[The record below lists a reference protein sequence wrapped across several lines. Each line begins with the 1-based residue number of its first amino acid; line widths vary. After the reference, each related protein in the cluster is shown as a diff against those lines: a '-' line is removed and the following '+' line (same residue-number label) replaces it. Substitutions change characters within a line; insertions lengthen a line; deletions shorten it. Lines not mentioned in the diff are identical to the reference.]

1 MAEEKYEPR
10 ALLEFGGTTLL
21 LPADVAVEA
30 FKLLCKGEPVRYDW
44 EKKGYKREKT
54 TSSNG
59 GVSLRTFSLED
70 YASLALNSV
79 DE

>member
-10 ALLEFGGTTLL
+10 ALLEFGSTTII
-21 LPADVAVEA
+21 LPTDKAVEA
-30 FKLLCKGEPVRYDW
+30 FKLLRCGEPVQYDW
-44 EKKGYKREKT
+44 AASGYKRMKPQ
-54 TSSNG
+54 SRDG
-59 GVSLRTFSLED
+59 GVSLRTFSVTD

>member
-10 ALLEFGGTTLL
+10 ALLEFGATTLL
-21 LPADVAVEA
+21 LPADKAVEA
-30 FKLLCKGEPVRYDW
+30 FKLLCHGEPVRYDW
-44 EKKGYKREKT
+44 EKKGYKREKP
-54 TSSNG
+54 TSSAG

>member
-10 ALLEFGGTTLL
+10 ALLEFGSTTVL
-21 LPADVAVEA
+21 LPVDDAIAA
-30 FKLLCKGEPVRYDW
+30 FKVLCNGEPVQYDW
-44 EKKGYKREKT
+44 SALGYKRVKPQ
-54 TSSNG
+54 SRDG
-59 GVSLRTFSLED
+59 GVSLRTFSLTD

>member
-10 ALLEFGGTTLL
+10 ALLEFSGSSIL
-21 LPADVAVEA
+21 LPVDDAIVA
-30 FKLLCKGEPVRYDW
+30 FKLLCNGEPVQYSWD
-44 EKKGYKREKT
+44 KKGYQRVKT
-54 TSSNG
+54 QSSG
-59 GVSLRTFSLED
+59 GVNLRMFTITD

>member
-1 MAEEKYEPR
+1 MAEEYEPR

-21 LPADVAVEA
+21 LPADKAVAA
-30 FKLLCKGEPVRYDW
+30 FHLLCTGEPVRYDW
-44 EKKGYKREKT
+44 DKKGYKRVT
-54 TSSNG
+54 PTSSG
-59 GVSLRTFSLED
+59 DGVSLRTFSLTD

>member
-10 ALLEFGGTTLL
+10 ALLEFGSTAIL
-21 LPADVAVEA
+21 LPVDDAIMA
-30 FKLLCKGEPVRYDW
+30 FKMLCNGEPVRYNYGAS
-44 EKKGYKREKT
+44 GYKRES
-54 TSSNG
+54 SSNS
-59 GVSLRTFSLED
+59 GVSLKMFSVTD

>member
-10 ALLEFGGTTLL
+10 ALLEFGGTSILMPTEDAL
-21 LPADVAVEA
+21 AA

-44 EKKGYKREKT
+44 EKKGYKRDKT
-54 TSSNG
+54 TSANA
-59 GVSLRTFSLED
+59 GVTLRTFSLSD
-70 YASLALNSV
+70 YAQLALNSV

>member
-10 ALLEFGGTTLL
+10 ALMEFGGTSIL
-21 LPADVAVEA
+21 LPTEDALAA

-44 EKKGYKREKT
+44 EKKGYKREVT
-54 TSSNG
+54 TSNG
-59 GVSLRTFSLED
+59 GVSLRTFSLSD
-70 YASLALNSV
+70 YAQLALNSV